1 MSGYDELLYQ
11 FQTLAPTGRRRTLSL
26 TSSLLRRGDA
36 LGPARKGESMR
47 SIDMLVFRRDFMRV
61 CSGLNSLYF
70 ADAGCVAG
78 IVVSTFGPNL
88 ARTPSHRTDCYERDL

>member
-11 FQTLAPTGRRRTLSL
+11 FQTLALTGRRRTLSL

-47 SIDMLVFRRDFMRV
+47 NIDISMLFLVFLRV
-61 CSGLNSLYF
+61 FQRVFFEAL
-70 ADAGCVAG
+70 
-78 IVVSTFGPNL
+78 
-88 ARTPSHRTDCYERDL
+88 